1 MESGGGRL
9 GGGTETGVDVFAE
22 TDDEDANADAPL
34 VTHGTNEA
42 PPRDASFLVSTFNL
56 ANCAVGAG
64 VLSVPFAVSELG
76 VALAAL
82 VLPLVA
88 AVVVFT
94 LKVLLRASDVYG
106 AVSYQELVR
115 KALGPGAAHAVS
127 VTLIAYIAGS
137 CVAYT
142 IIVADAFASVAAGA
156 GLLNNAQVAGA
167 FGVER
172 TVVILV
178 TSVCVLLPL
187 SLLRRTKHLA
197 PTSAVTVMAL
207 SYTAYAVVAEF
218 ARGAFAALGDARGRA
233 EDDGTNATDT
243 GASMGNFTRHEFH
256 DANGTDVDG
265 HHEPTDS
272 GASWWF
278 KISRRGAVGSAGFRG
293 GGADLWR
300 FDERSVLALPI
311 LVFAFQCHIQ
321 VLSIYAELREERARD
336 PGARAEESGED
347 AEDAKAAR
355 RRTMG
360 RVATAATTMC
370 LVGYLAVGACAYLS
384 HPDIESNMLKS
395 YDASDPYMLV
405 ATVGMGLSA
414 IGSYPMNHF
423 SARAALDD
431 VLAASCG
438 WTPAAPGTAPAAR
451 HVSQTLAFVL
461 ATTATALAVEDL
473 GKVFQLVGS
482 TAGVLVICWVP
493 AALLLVPPPAEAPS
507 PVPGAADADAAF
519 ADERREARG
528 TSRRGGHSRRA
539 RSTHWTD
546 GGGSIGGIDELPL
559 SGLAGGVEDLAPAEA
574 TDGLDAPLLAT
585 SGAGT
590 RFGTDPVSGNREV
603 KRRDAR
609 ARDAWRGLGL
619 VLLGLVIAVSNVYVL
634 FFTGEEHVTGEDP
647 PPEAE
652 QPTISSGFSAA
663 YSFHF

>member
-1 MESGGGRL
+1 M
-9 GGGTETGVDVFAE
+9 DVFAE

-115 KALGPGAAHAVS
+115 KALVPGAAHAVS

-384 HPDIESNMLKS
+384 HPDI
-395 YDASDPYMLV
+395 
-405 ATVGMGLSA
+405 
-414 IGSYPMNHF
+414 
-423 SARAALDD
+423 
-431 VLAASCG
+431 
-438 WTPAAPGTAPAAR
+438 
-451 HVSQTLAFVL
+451 
-461 ATTATALAVEDL
+461 
-473 GKVFQLVGS
+473 
-482 TAGVLVICWVP
+482 
-493 AALLLVPPPAEAPS
+493 
-507 PVPGAADADAAF
+507 
-519 ADERREARG
+519 
-528 TSRRGGHSRRA
+528 
-539 RSTHWTD
+539 
-546 GGGSIGGIDELPL
+546 
-559 SGLAGGVEDLAPAEA
+559 
-574 TDGLDAPLLAT
+574 
-585 SGAGT
+585 
-590 RFGTDPVSGNREV
+590 
-603 KRRDAR
+603 
-609 ARDAWRGLGL
+609 
-619 VLLGLVIAVSNVYVL
+619 
-634 FFTGEEHVTGEDP
+634 
-647 PPEAE
+647 
-652 QPTISSGFSAA
+652 
-663 YSFHF
+663 

>member
-9 GGGTETGVDVFAE
+9 EGGTETGVDVFAE

-34 VTHGTNEA
+34 VTHDTREA

-156 GLLNNAQVAGA
+156 GFPNAQVAGA

-197 PTSAVTVMAL
+197 PTSAVTVLAL

-218 ARGAFAALGDARGRA
+218 AGGAFAALGDARGRA

-243 GASMGNFTRHEFH
+243 GNGMGNFTRHRH
-256 DANGTDVDG
+256 RANGTDVDG
-265 HHEPTDS
+265 DHEPTDS

-278 KISRRGAVGSAGFRG
+278 RVSRRGAVGSAGFRG
-293 GGADLWR
+293 GAADLWR

-321 VLSIYAELREERARD
+321 VLSIYAELREERRA
-336 PGARAEESGED
+336 PGARAEESGKD

-384 HPDIESNMLKS
+384 HPDIDSNMLKS
-395 YDASDPYMLV
+395 YGASDPYMLV
-405 ATVGMGLSA
+405 ATVCMALSA
-414 IGSYPMNHF
+414 IGSYPMNQF

-493 AALLLVPPPAEAPS
+493 AALLLVPPPAETPS
-507 PVPGAADADAAF
+507 PAPGAAAADAAS

-546 GGGSIGGIDELPL
+546 GGGSIGGIDELL
-559 SGLAGGVEDLAPAEA
+559 VSGLAGGVEDLAPAEA

-590 RFGTDPVSGNREV
+590 RFGTDPVSGNRDV

-609 ARDAWRGLGL
+609 AGDVWRGLGL

-652 QPTISSGFSAA
+652 RPTISSGFRA
-663 YSFHF
+663 

>member
-9 GGGTETGVDVFAE
+9 EGGTETGVDVFAE

-34 VTHGTNEA
+34 VTHGTREA

-115 KALGPGAAHAVS
+115 KALGPGAAHFVS

-156 GLLNNAQVAGA
+156 GFPNAQVAGA

-218 ARGAFAALGDARGRA
+218 AGGAFAALGDARGRA

-243 GASMGNFTRHEFH
+243 GNGMGNFTRHRH
-256 DANGTDVDG
+256 RANGTDVDG
-265 HHEPTDS
+265 DHEPTDS

-278 KISRRGAVGSAGFRG
+278 RVSRRGAVGSAGFRG
-293 GGADLWR
+293 GAADLWR

-321 VLSIYAELREERARD
+321 VLSIYAELREERRA
-336 PGARAEESGED
+336 PGARAEESGKD

-384 HPDIESNMLKS
+384 HPDIDSNMLKS
-395 YDASDPYMLV
+395 YGASDPYMLV
-405 ATVGMGLSA
+405 ATVCMALSA
-414 IGSYPMNHF
+414 IGSYPMNQF

-473 GKVFQLVGS
+473 GKVFQLVEHGRRPGDMLGPGGAPVGS
-482 TAGVLVICWVP
+482 
-493 AALLLVPPPAEAPS
+493 
-507 PVPGAADADAAF
+507 
-519 ADERREARG
+519 
-528 TSRRGGHSRRA
+528 
-539 RSTHWTD
+539 
-546 GGGSIGGIDELPL
+546 
-559 SGLAGGVEDLAPAEA
+559 APAE
-574 TDGLDAPLLAT
+574 TPSPAPARRRRMPPPRT
-585 SGAGT
+585 SGA
-590 RFGTDPVSGNREV
+590 
-603 KRRDAR
+603 RRAGRRGAAAIPGAR
-609 ARDAWRGLGL
+609 ARP
-619 VLLGLVIAVSNVYVL
+619 
-634 FFTGEEHVTGEDP
+634 TGRTAAGV
-647 PPEAE
+647 
-652 QPTISSGFSAA
+652 SAA
-663 YSFHF
+663 STNYSCRVSPVGWRTWRPRRRRTGSTRLCWRRAAPGRGSGRTRFPETGT